1 MIKSIQNR
9 RTIRKYKEQDVDT
22 QLLKKLLEEASRA
35 STTGNMQLYSVI
47 ITKEEEKKAALA
59 PIHFNQP
66 TFKGAPVALTF
77 CADYNR
83 FNQWCKQRNAQPGY
97 DNFQSF
103 MTGAIDTILLAQT
116 FATLAEE
123 EGSGICFLGTTT
135 YNAPQIAEILE
146 LPKYVVPITTITVG
160 YPDENPEQTDRLPA
174 DAFIHEEVYKD
185 YTPDSIN
192 QYFAEKEA
200 LEANKNFVKINNKET
215 LAQIFTDIRYTKKDG
230 DHFSEIYW
238 EHIKKQFE
246 F

>member
-59 PIHFNQP
+59 PTHFNQP

-103 MTGAIDTILLAQT
+103 MTGTIDTILLAQN

-123 EGSGICFLGTTT
+123 EGLGICFLGTTT